1 MNSSV
6 SWAPAGLT
14 TFQLSLTLCLAFAK
28 EYSQSLQTQERL
40 QTSSLPLYQHPED
53 AKQTGE
59 SHRDYSHVWVVHFHI
74 NSQQLIYFL
83 AGISTI
89 I

>member
-14 TFQLSLTLCLAFAK
+14 TFQLSLCLAFAE

-53 AKQTGE
+53 PKQTGE

-74 NSQQLIYFL
+74 NSQQLISFP